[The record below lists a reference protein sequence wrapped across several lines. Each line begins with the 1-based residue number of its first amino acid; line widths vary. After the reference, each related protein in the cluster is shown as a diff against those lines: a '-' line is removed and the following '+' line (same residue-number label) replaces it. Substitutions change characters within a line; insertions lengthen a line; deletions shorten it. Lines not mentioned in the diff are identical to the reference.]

1 MNGFAP
7 ILRPSQGPVL
17 TITLHLPYL
26 AEDTGFEPAREL
38 PLDCFQDS
46 LLPVAYLPYLA
57 ESSVLETQG
66 KEPHTS

>member
-1 MNGFAP
+1 M
-7 ILRPSQGPVL
+7 L
-17 TITLHLPYL
+17 TITLQTPYL

-66 KEPHTS
+66 K